1 MGWISLCE
9 LSELREGAGKYVQ
22 IDGFELAVFLH
33 QGQAYALDNTCPH
46 AGGPLADGY
55 VENGCAICPWHY
67 WTFNLE
73 TGAMQGQN
81 HFGIKRYPTRILSRD
96 KQPDLVQ
103 ADLPVY

>member
-1 MGWISLCE
+1 MGWISLCDV
-9 LSELREGAGKYVQ
+9 SELHEGAGKYVQ

-33 QGQAYALDNTCPH
+33 EGRVYVLDNTCPH
-46 AGGPLADGY
+46 AGGPLADGF

-73 TGAMQGQN
+73 TGAMRGQTN
-81 HFGIKRYPTRILSRD
+81 FGIKRYDSRIFSRPN
-96 KQPDLVQ
+96 QPDLVQ